1 MGDIL
6 FLAHRMPFP
15 PDRGDKI
22 RSHHL
27 LKALARLAPI
37 HVGCFGDTDNDYAH
51 EHLLADIAETYYLPR
66 RSKGMVRAGIEAL
79 AKRKPVSL
87 TAFEDA
93 ALAEWVAKT
102 IRERDIQT
110 IFVFSGQMGQYIP
123 ASFAGQVV
131 VDLCDVDSA
140 KFEAY
145 AADGRFPRKWIDAR
159 EGRILSQVEQQLA
172 KRADYTLFVSEAEEA
187 LFRSRLERPQDC
199 KTAALRNGIDTA
211 FFDPANSE
219 PHSDLANSTGPNFV
233 FTGQMDYA
241 PNIGAALRVMDRL
254 LPQIRAVHPDATFH
268 LVGRAPVS
276 QLTKR
281 DGEPGIRVWGEVPDV
296 RPFLAGA
303 DVVIAPLEIAR
314 GVQNKVLE
322 AMAMARPVLLSPEA
336 ATGIDASDG
345 EHFAVAPSDQALV
358 GRALEMLDDGPS
370 ALLMAAAARR
380 YVVEQQGWDA
390 MLAPLARLC
399 GYAPAA
405 ATNETVNRNAA

>member
-27 LKALARLAPI
+27 LKALAKLAPV
-37 HVGCFGDTDNDYAH
+37 HVGCFGDTDNDFRH
-51 EHLLADIAETYYLPR
+51 EHLLGDVAESYCLPR
-66 RSKGMVRAGIEAL
+66 RSKSMVRAGIEAL
-79 AKRKPVSL
+79 ATGKPVSL

-93 ALAEWVAKT
+93 ALADWVVKT
-102 IRERDIQT
+102 IQERNIQA

-123 ASFAGQVV
+123 ASFEGKIV

-145 AADGRFPRKWIDAR
+145 AEDGNFPRKWIDAR
-159 EGRILSQVEQQLA
+159 EGVMLAQVEKQLA
-172 KRADYTLFVSEAEEA
+172 QRADCTLFVSEAEEA
-187 LFRSRLERPQDC
+187 LFRSRVTSHESC
-199 KTAALRNGIDTA
+199 ETGAVRNGIDTE
-211 FFDPANSE
+211 FFDPSNCE
-219 PHSDLANSTGPNFV
+219 PHPDLARSSGPNLV

-254 LPQIRAVHPDATFH
+254 MPQIRAVRPEATFH

-303 DVVIAPLEIAR
+303 DIVIAPLEIAR

-336 ATGIDASDG
+336 ATGIDATNG
-345 EHFAVAPSDQALV
+345 EHFAVANTDEALV
-358 GRALEMLDDGPS
+358 ERALDMLADRPS
-370 ALLMAAAARR
+370 TLLMAAAARR
-380 YVVEQQGWDA
+380 YVVEQQGWEA
-390 MLAPLARLC
+390 MLAPLAELC
-399 GYAPAA
+399 GYPPQSDQAKGRERDAA
-405 ATNETVNRNAA
+405 